1 MIDLC
6 GQYMKRLQIILEAE
20 GVTFN
25 NDVIGL
31 ISKYA
36 PDWRRVLN
44 EAQRGSIGGSI
55 NSDILVSDNDQYPD
69 LYKHLKNKDFKKMHW
84 WVVNNIDVE
93 PASIFR
99 GIYDTMDGKVEKFY
113 PQLILILVKRY
124 QYKNASSGRP

>member
-1 MIDLC
+1 MIEPLHSRCGVYEFNTTKKDMIDLC

-25 NDVIGL
+25 NDVIAGL

-55 NSDILVSDNDQYPD
+55 NSVFL
-69 LYKHLKNKDFKKMHW
+69 
-84 WVVNNIDVE
+84 
-93 PASIFR
+93 
-99 GIYDTMDGKVEKFY
+99 
-113 PQLILILVKRY
+113 
-124 QYKNASSGRP
+124 